1 MENDVLQAFEAQL
14 AAMKRGDTDT
24 LDRLLDGDFTLTH
37 ITGYRQ
43 PKAEWLSQMR
53 AGQFRYHHI
62 ETRSVQVD
70 LQDGKARLVG
80 RVVTDATVYGSRAA
94 WRLQLA
100 LDYRLVDGDWLAE
113 SSIATTW

>member
-1 MENDVLQAFEAQL
+1 MEKDVLQAFEAQL
-14 AAMKRGDTDT
+14 DAMKRGDTNT

-53 AGQFRYHHI
+53 AGQFRYHDI

-70 LQDGKARLVG
+70 LQGDKARLVG
-80 RVVTDATVYGSRAA
+80 RLVTDATVYGSRAA
-94 WRLQLA
+94 WRLQLRV
-100 LDYRLVDGDWLAE
+100 DYRLVDGQWFADM
-113 SSIATTW
+113 SIATTW